1 MTFSIS
7 PPARGGLRMAGLEGP
22 VSRTVPRLLLPVLLL
37 ALVACGRSPEAPP
50 PEGEDPALATA
61 PEGEAEA
68 IAPGA
73 DEPPLPEAE
82 QDFERQWLGVLPCTD
97 CEGIET
103 RLTLRHA
110 GGEDSFLLEETYL
123 GGEGES
129 RFETRGPWR
138 READG
143 LLRLDPDGLGLRLRT
158 REDGSL
164 ELVDAEGAPLSDGPD
179 YRLGRI

>member
-1 MTFSIS
+1 MKFSIS
-7 PPARGGLRMAGLEGP
+7 QAARNGLRMAGLEGP
-22 VSRTVPRLLLPVLLL
+22 VSRTAVRLVLPVLLL
-37 ALVACGRSPEAPP
+37 ALAACGRSPDAPTP
-50 PEGEDPALATA
+50 DGDEPALATA
-61 PEGEAEA
+61 PDGVDP
-68 IAPGA
+68 APPA
-73 DEPPLPEAE
+73 DAADPPLPEAE
-82 QDFERQWLGVLPCTD
+82 QPFERQWLGVLPCTD
-97 CEGIET
+97 CDGIET

-110 GGEDSFLLEETYL
+110 DGEDAFLLEETYL

-143 LLRLDPDGLGLRLRT
+143 LLRLDPEGLGLRLRT

-164 ELVDAEGAPLSDGPD
+164 ELVDADGAPLSDGPD